1 MKDLATIW
9 KADRFKTDERESK
22 TIFVVSP
29 KWFEARQIAQTV
41 LMAERH
47 EILIEKCGAHVDPK
61 FIAKRGHDV
70 YIAQFSL
77 ESVFLGAMK
86 I

>member
-9 KADRFKTDERESK
+9 EAVRYKTDEREGK

-29 KWFEARQIAQTV
+29 KWYEARQIAQTV

-47 EILIEKCGAHVDPK
+47 EITIQRCGAYVDPK
-61 FIAKRGHDV
+61 FIAKRGHEV
-70 YIAQFSL
+70 YVAQFSL

-86 I
+86 L